1 MSKNEKTRKYIIY
14 FRFTVLLL
22 ALAIPVIFNI
32 YNYYSGTDYWIITL
46 DVAPL
51 FIGFTIWLLIPYII
65 LIGISF
71 FWKKIAQLFGAG
83 ALMLTVEFLVNLSL
97 DRNSMDVLVFLVLPI
112 LQAIII
118 LPIGMG
124 LGFIA
129 SFLIKN
135 YQTGKSMTTYQ
146 KNVLGFAL
154 IILLPLCFFIY
165 LQKSDDVVVRF
176 IVSSLQWE
184 DTWAEDWYFVA
195 NKTRNDPEK
204 QIKRY
209 SSALKFKPNFAEA
222 YRARAGIKHNRLKDY
237 KGAIQDYNKA
247 IESKPHFHSN
257 IKRGEGYYI
266 NLYIWRGRAK
276 EKLKDYKGAIEDYT
290 KAIELNPTDG
300 WSRADAYKRR
310 GVLEEVLEEIV
321 DYNKA
326 IELNPND
333 ADAYYNRGVV
343 RADLKDYS
351 GAIHD
356 YNKAIELNPNFDKAY
371 VSRGYTKAIK
381 KDDKGAITDFNK
393 AIEIN
398 PNYADAY
405 YNRGNSKQKLQDN
418 RGAIQDFTKAIELIP
433 NYAVAYNNRGN
444 SKQKLLDYRGAIQ
457 DYNKAIEINP
467 NIANAYYNRGNSKQK
482 LQDYRGA
489 IQDFTKAI
497 ELYPI
502 YVNAYYNRGYA
513 KDNLQDYKGAIQDYT
528 KAIDLNPN
536 YAEAYL
542 FRGYAKIFL
551 GQRDHGCLDL
561 SKAGERGLA
570 KAYEAIKLGCN

>member
-83 ALMLTVEFLVNLSL
+83 ALMLTVEFLINLS
-97 DRNSMDVLVFLVLPI
+97 SAQDVLLFLVLPI

-184 DTWAEDWYFVA
+184 DTWAEEWYIVA
-195 NKTRNDPEK
+195 SKTRNDPEK

-209 SSALKFKPNFAEA
+209 SSALKFKPNFSEA
-222 YRARAGIKHNRLKDY
+222 YSARAGIKRNRLKDY

-247 IESKPHFHSN
+247 IESKPHYYSN
-257 IKRGEGYYI
+257 INRGEGYYI
-266 NLYIWRGRAK
+266 NLYIWRGSAK
-276 EKLKDYKGAIEDYT
+276 EKLKDYKGAIKDYT
-290 KAIELNPTDG
+290 KAIELNPTDDR
-300 WSRADAYKRR
+300 SRSSHDGAYKRR
-310 GVLEEVLEEIV
+310 GVAKGKLGDYKGEIADNIKSKERRTELRNSYYTEIRKKMKLYTKAIELNPNDTDAYYKRGSAKSKLQDYKGAIKDNNKAIELNPNFAMAYLNRGAAKGGLQDYKGAIE

-326 IELNPND
+326 IELNPD
-333 ADAYYNRGVV
+333 YALAY
-343 RADLKDYS
+343 A
-351 GAIHD
+351 
-356 YNKAIELNPNFDKAY
+356 
-371 VSRGYTKAIK
+371 
-381 KDDKGAITDFNK
+381 
-393 AIEIN
+393 
-398 PNYADAY
+398 
-405 YNRGNSKQKLQDN
+405 NRGN
-418 RGAIQDFTKAIELIP
+418 
-433 NYAVAYNNRGN
+433 
-444 SKQKLLDYRGAIQ
+444 
-457 DYNKAIEINP
+457 
-467 NIANAYYNRGNSKQK
+467 
-482 LQDYRGA
+482 
-489 IQDFTKAI
+489 
-497 ELYPI
+497 
-502 YVNAYYNRGYA
+502 
-513 KDNLQDYKGAIQDYT
+513 
-528 KAIDLNPN
+528 
-536 YAEAYL
+536 
-542 FRGYAKIFL
+542 AKIRL
-551 GQRDHGCLDL
+551 GQKDDGCLDL
-561 SKAGERGLA
+561 SKAEELGFAEG
-570 KAYEAIKLGCN
+570 YEAIKKYCN